1 MYVCMYVCNGMYVSE
16 CVRVYVYVCM
26 YVRMYMYV
34 ICVTAA
40 DPHGFQEEMPALCIR
55 CNSTEAREPTSWQS
69 SNCCTIALVHPW
81 NSLRA
86 VGKEPST
93 EKTTVNPLIPAH
105 PKLYSLNPISSKP

>member
-1 MYVCMYVCNGMYVSE
+1 MDGWMDGWMDVRMYVRMYVSE

-55 CNSTEAREPTSWQS
+55 CNSTEARELTSWQS
-69 SNCCTIALVHPW
+69 SRLLYNSACSSVELIACGW
-81 NSLRA
+81 KRA
-86 VGKEPST
+86 
-93 EKTTVNPLIPAH
+93 
-105 PKLYSLNPISSKP
+105 LNRKKQL